1 MSALAKALTRPITN
15 HRTQGVG
22 LTFRPLGVWSIVV
35 RAERVVRAECVV
47 RAEYVVC
54 AEYVVR
60 AECVV
65 FAECVVRAECVWW
78 TLVSRNAEKSTITQT
93 RTRTRLCLL

>member
-35 RAERVVRAECVV
+35 RAERVV